1 MVRRK
6 YNRREIALSAGCLI
20 FAISTLTFYIWHQA
34 ALISLGYKM
43 SQAEQEINNLDEDIK
58 KLETEKAAL
67 LSLDRVERTARQN
80 LHLTDPKD
88 DQIIYEDFRFEINDE

>member
-6 YNRREIALSAGCLI
+6 YSRREVSLAVGCLI
-20 FAISTLTFYIWHQA
+20 TAISILTFYIWHQA

-43 SQAEQEINNLDEDIK
+43 SQAEQQIRSLEEDIK

-67 LSLDRVERTARQN
+67 LSLDKVERTARQE
-80 LHLTDPKD
+80 LHLTDPKE
-88 DQIIYEDFRFEINDE
+88 DQIIYEDFKQQIDDE

>member
-20 FAISTLTFYIWHQA
+20 FAILTLTFYIWHQA

-43 SQAEQEINNLDEDIK
+43 SQAEQEIRNLGEDIK

>member
-6 YNRREIALSAGCLI
+6 YSRREVVLVAGCLI

-43 SQAEQEINNLDEDIK
+43 SRAEQEIRGLEENIK

-67 LSLDRVERTARQN
+67 LSLDKVERTARQD

-88 DQIIYEDFRFEINDE
+88 DQIIYEDFRHQIDDE

>member
-1 MVRRK
+1 MVRRR
-6 YNRREIALSAGCLI
+6 YNRREIALSAVCLL

-43 SQAEQEINNLDEDIK
+43 SQAEQEIRNLEEDIK

-67 LSLDRVERTARQN
+67 LSLERVERTARQE